1 MRLNQVKA
9 LWKSGSPAIAGW
21 LTSADTYGAEI
32 AANAGFDALVLDMQH
47 GMGIG
52 PDRAALWLQAVSASS
67 VTPFV
72 RVPWNRPEYIQWVLD
87 AGALGVIVPLINTR
101 DEASRA
107 GQACR
112 YPPVGYRSAGPNRA
126 RLYSGSD
133 YEMSANAE
141 VACLVMVEHIDTVG
155 RIDELCEAPGI
166 DGFYIGPA
174 DLALSMGVPPRAY
187 QNDTSHAQA
196 CQRVLDAAR
205 ARGLVAGVHCASPEE
220 AARRFAQ
227 GFQLCPVFNDANA
240 LQRGAA
246 DSLAALKK
254 AQGA

>member
-1 MRLNQVKA
+1 MRPNNVKA
-9 LWKSGSPAIAGW
+9 LWRAGKPAVAGW
-21 LTSADTYGAEI
+21 LFSADTYGAEI
-32 AANAGFDALVLDMQH
+32 AAHAGFDSLVLDMQH

-87 AGALGVIVPLINTR
+87 AGAMGVIVPLVNTR
-101 DEASRA
+101 EEAARA

-112 YPPVGYRSAGPNRA
+112 YPPLGYRSAGPNRA
-126 RLYSGSD
+126 RLYSGTD
-133 YEMSANAE
+133 YEQAANAE
-141 VACLVMVEHIDTVG
+141 IACLVMVEHIDTVAQ
-155 RIDELCEAPGI
+155 IDELCQAPGI

-174 DLALSMGVPPRAY
+174 DLAFSMGVPPRAY
-187 QNDTSHAQA
+187 QPDQRHAQA

-205 ARGLVAGVHCASPEE
+205 ARGLVAGIHCASPEE

-227 GFQLCPVFNDANA
+227 GFLYCPVYTDAGA

-254 AQGA
+254 ARGI